1 MKAYLTATALD
12 ERERERMITEHMP
25 IARRIALRLARN
37 TSLSSQADDVVSVAM
52 MGLVEAANRYDPK
65 NGEPFGA
72 FAQKRIRGAVLDEL
86 RRKDVLPR
94 RVRRKV
100 KEAGEIQRRIEQ
112 EQGRPAE
119 DEEVA
124 QALGISLGEYH
135 TDLEQA
141 ANISFVDLDGDDRLV
156 ERLSSAESSK
166 TPADLVETRQ
176 QAKMLKDALQRIP
189 ERDAKVL
196 ALYYVEEFTYSEIAA
211 LLEVSAPRVCQL
223 HARALTRLR
232 AELSKQIEDEEAAA

>member
-124 QALGISLGEYH
+124 KALGISLGEYH

>member
-1 MKAYLTATALD
+1 MKAYLTSSALAD
-12 ERERERMITEHMP
+12 RERDKLITEHMP
-25 IARRIALRLARN
+25 VARRIALRLARN
-37 TSLSSQADDVVSVAM
+37 TSLSGQTDDVVSVAM

-86 RRKDVLPR
+86 RRRDVLPR
-94 RVRRKV
+94 RVRHKV
-100 KEAGEIQRRIEQ
+100 KEAGEVQRRIEQ
-112 EQGRPAE
+112 KQGRAAE

-124 QALGISLGEYH
+124 KALGISLDEYH
-135 TDLEQA
+135 SNLEAA
-141 ANISFVDLDGDDRLV
+141 ANISFVDLDGEDRLA
-156 ERLSSAESSK
+156 ERLSSEETAK
-166 TPADLVETRQ
+166 TPADLAETRQ
-176 QAKMLKDALQRIP
+176 NSRMLKDALRRIP

-196 ALYYVEEFTYSEIAA
+196 ALYYVEEFTYAEIAS

-232 AELSKQIEDEEAAA
+232 AELSHLEDEEAAA